1 MKKNSKSKNFCR
13 FCEKNIESDKVRDH
27 CHLTGKNRGPAHSI
41 CNFIETQKQSN
52 FSPIVIHNF
61 INYDCHMFLKKLVDK
76 INDSLEF
83 NFIDKTD
90 QEYISVRYGCIRF
103 RGNYR
108 FLSRSLVSLVKT
120 LIDNSHKNIERFR
133 RKNC

>member
-1 MKKNSKSKNFCR
+1 
-13 FCEKNIESDKVRDH
+13 
-27 CHLTGKNRGPAHSI
+27 
-41 CNFIETQKQSN
+41 
-52 FSPIVIHNF
+52 
-61 INYDCHMFLKKLVDK
+61 MFLKKLVDK

-120 LIDNSHKNIERFR
+120 LIDNSHKNIE
-133 RKNC
+133 